1 MAYSRSPLSA
11 GTKRGITEFTE
22 FFGKLGQA
30 GFKAEV
36 MILAAND
43 TYVIDAHRGFST
55 AEDENIDLNWI
66 LLIKLKTVRSNAFK
80 IFQVIYTPL
89 TLSLTHF
96 LLSNGRTIMSQVLII
111 SGHPDLNASY
121 TNTVILEQI
130 QSNLSD
136 VEVRRLDNLYPDYR
150 IDVVAEQQAMLAA
163 DVIVLQFYS
172 IGTVPALMKK
182 WIDDVFS
189 FNFAYGPEGDKLKG
203 KDFILSF
210 TVGGPAESYDP
221 LGYNHFTVE
230 QMIHPLQQTAYL
242 AGMNYCQPIYTHRMV
257 YIPNV
262 YNELEDVQARA
273 KNHAERLCS
282 QISELLTSPTTR
294 INKFITEWF
303 ARFDVL
309 PEDNDFFTRHLARD
323 LTLSMPEG
331 QFLGHEGFVTVSNC
345 TRNI

>member
-1 MAYSRSPLSA
+1 
-11 GTKRGITEFTE
+11 
-22 FFGKLGQA
+22 
-30 GFKAEV
+30 
-36 MILAAND
+36 
-43 TYVIDAHRGFST
+43 
-55 AEDENIDLNWI
+55 
-66 LLIKLKTVRSNAFK
+66 
-80 IFQVIYTPL
+80 
-89 TLSLTHF
+89 
-96 LLSNGRTIMSQVLII
+96 MSQVLVI

-136 VEVRRLDNLYPDYR
+136 VEVRRLDSLYPDYR
-150 IDVVAEQQAMLAA
+150 IDVAAEQQAMLAA
-163 DVIVLQFYS
+163 DVIVLQFPFYWYA
-172 IGTVPALMKK
+172 VPALMKK

-230 QMIHPLQQTAYL
+230 QMLHPLQQTAYL
-242 AGMNYCQPIYTHRMV
+242 AGMNYRQPIYTHRMV

-273 KNHAERLCS
+273 KNHAKRLCS

-309 PEDNDFFTRHLARD
+309 PEDSDFFTRHLARD

-331 QFLGHEGFVTVSNC
+331 QFLGHEGFRDWYRIALETFKPNCQHLVEQVEVISNGDKFDVKLRVRLLAATYPDSTFVGQSVNILVDETWQVSFDTQGDVLIHNYLVAPVVS
-345 TRNI
+345 